1 MRVGKLVA
9 GEGMGAVGAIFA
21 VATVTVTTERDAEGD
36 EHEGVADSAA
46 FSSLT

>member
-9 GEGMGAVGAIFA
+9 GEGMGAVWAIFA

-36 EHEGVADSAA
+36 EDGVADSAA